1 MNKSPISALKAILF
15 AAVASAL
22 LAFVI
27 PASATVSPYQTSASF
42 NTAITGWAVTT
53 TNFDNVPAG
62 TMYSTG
68 NGPPGSGFTLSL
80 SSVDSS
86 VMPTV
91 ENTYATTS
99 GSNYLGLN
107 NPDTA
112 FEAGDALTFSFAAP
126 VRAFGLYVI
135 TGTFERGNAG
145 DISLIGGGTSVG
157 NSATPDL
164 LNIDPVSDA
173 YFLGLVSNSS
183 SSDFS
188 SVTLNNS
195 IANVN
200 LLLPITV
207 DNVMLASPIPE
218 PSSIVL
224 MFIGLLGLGA
234 ASRYRARPN
243 PSRPLNHNHQ
253 GE

>member
-27 PASATVSPYQTSASF
+27 PASATVSSYQTSASF

-53 TNFDNVPAG
+53 TNFDNVLAG
-62 TMYSTG
+62 TMYNG

-91 ENTYATTS
+91 GNKFATTS
-99 GSNYLGLN
+99 GLNYLGLN

-135 TGTFERGNAG
+135 TGTFERGFAG

-164 LNIDPVSDA
+164 LNIDPLSDA
-173 YFLGLVSNSS
+173 YFLGLVSNSGG
-183 SSDFS
+183 FS

-195 IANVN
+195 IADVN

>member
-27 PASATVSPYQTSASF
+27 PASATVLSYQTSASF

-53 TNFDNVPAG
+53 TNFDNVLAG
-62 TMYSTG
+62 TIYSTG

-80 SSVDSS
+80 SSADSS
-86 VMPTV
+86 VTPTV
-91 ENTYATTS
+91 GNTFATTS

-112 FEAGDALTFSFAAP
+112 FEAGDVLTFSFAAP

-173 YFLGLVSNSS
+173 YFLGLVSNSGG
-183 SSDFS
+183 FS

-195 IANVN
+195 IADPN

-207 DNVMLASPIPE
+207 DNVMLASPVPE
-218 PSSIVL
+218 PSSAVL

-243 PSRPLNHNHQ
+243 PTRPLNYNH
-253 GE
+253 